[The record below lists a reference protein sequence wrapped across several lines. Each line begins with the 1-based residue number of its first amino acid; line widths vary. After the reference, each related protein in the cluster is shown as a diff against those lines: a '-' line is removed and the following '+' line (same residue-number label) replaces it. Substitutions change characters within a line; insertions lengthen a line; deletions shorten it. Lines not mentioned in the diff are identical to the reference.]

1 MTFRQY
7 WLALSAL
14 ALSLF
19 APYAVYAQDAAQ
31 AASAP
36 SAPPVPAAP
45 VTTAPTVSGW
55 QTGSDIPLHPA
66 FITGT
71 LPNGVRY
78 AVRKNDEPKGR
89 LSIRVHLRVGAL
101 MEEDTQQGWAHLL
114 EHMLFRGTRS
124 FPDGEGEKAWQR
136 LGARPGSHSNAFTSF
151 GSTRYVLDIGR
162 ADSGAM
168 DQALAILADMMA
180 YADIDKDILAKEKQ
194 IVMAERAMR
203 TSEADSR
210 IQTQRLRF
218 YQPDHRAGERNL
230 IGTTQTLNAATPKK
244 LHKFYDRW
252 YRPDR
257 TTLVIVGDGD
267 PATMIAAI
275 EKAFGGWRA
284 SGKAGKEPKPAP
296 VPKHPPATTI
306 IEPYYS
312 DNIELLWQR
321 PARTTPT
328 TLAQSEEDM
337 TDTLAQMVLNARLRE
352 DIERTTQI
360 VRAYVTEQKNSALV
374 PSRLSLSMQMEAD
387 SKSDDASPA
396 LTQVYRVLNGAMRS
410 VRQDEVDEQWRSLD
424 RLYRQAIDR
433 EERAQ
438 SRDLAD
444 QLVAS
449 FDPKDILTDPRYNA
463 DMLTRLKP
471 VLTAARIS
479 ERLRTMFSPKPRIVY
494 LSGKAPAGG
503 TAEVEAMLAQAM
515 VAVPPDDSDLA
526 ATSMDAL
533 VLPPPHA
540 KITKQSQ
547 LADLSISRAE
557 LSNGVEI
564 AMRPNDQL
572 VNQVSLRVKIG
583 RGVVARPPRDAGSF
597 WSARALGLAGIG
609 PFDRPALQ
617 RLGAGRQII
626 PQFYNDTDGLV
637 ITLNTTREDMADAMK
652 MMVGAITQMR
662 YDETSVRR
670 FQSGLKTGYRNYLSD
685 PAAVMNMVGQPLR
698 YGGDTRFRSIPTL
711 LIINRLTPDTFRS
724 FWSEEL
730 AKGPVKLSIVGDFDP
745 APTLALATDV
755 FGRLSP
761 KPTPPPAPD
770 TIAVRATAAD
780 GKPVS
785 TLFHLGDPDRAMA
798 MLVYPTVSGDED
810 IKAARA
816 IQLTGYIVRQRLS
829 EGFRA
834 QQGGTYAAS
843 AVGATN
849 RALPYYGAML
859 VSSELKPELIPAFQQ
874 AVNAIMSDLAANGP
888 SADSFARARAPM
900 LAEIETNRKSNA
912 YWVQVLDDN
921 LDDSA
926 IVDAVRSYISGRAA
940 LTPADIQAV
949 AKAYLAGKGDALPAQ
964 AFQIRVLPTP
974 PKTKTAAPPPA
985 PTTADKDDAVV
996 E

>member
-14 ALSLF
+14 ALSLS
-19 APYAVYAQDAAQ
+19 APVAVYAQDGAQ
-31 AASAP
+31 AAPAP
-36 SAPPVPAAP
+36 AAPLAQPAPAAP
-45 VTTAPTVSGW
+45 VASGW

-78 AVRKNDEPKGR
+78 AVRRNDEPKGR

-101 MEEDTQQGWAHLL
+101 MEEDKEQGWAHLL

-124 FPDGEGEKAWQR
+124 FPDGEGEKTWQR
-136 LGARPGSHSNAFTSF
+136 LGARPGSHSNAFTSY

-162 ADSGAM
+162 ADSEAM
-168 DQALAILADMMA
+168 DQALVILADMMVHA
-180 YADIDKDILAKEKQ
+180 VIDKDILEKEKK

-230 IGTTQTLNAATPKK
+230 IGTAESLNAATAKK

-252 YRPDR
+252 YRPER
-257 TTLVIVGDGD
+257 TTVVIVGDGD
-267 PATMIAAI
+267 PAQMIAAI
-275 EKAFGGWRA
+275 GKAFGGWQA
-284 SGKAGKEPKPAP
+284 SGKTGKEPKPAP
-296 VPKHPPATTI
+296 VPAKPPATTI
-306 IEPYYS
+306 IEPHYS
-312 DNIELLWQR
+312 DNMELLWQR
-321 PARTTPT
+321 PARTTPQT
-328 TLAQSEEDM
+328 RAEREEEIA
-337 TDTLAQMVLNARLRE
+337 DTLAQMVLNARLRE

-360 VRAYVTEQKNSALV
+360 IRAYVTEQKNSALV

-387 SKSDDASPA
+387 SKPEDAGPA
-396 LTQVYRVLNGAMRS
+396 LEQVYRVLNGAMRG

-444 QLVAS
+444 QLIAS
-449 FDPKDILTDPRYNA
+449 FDPKDIVTDPRYRA
-463 DMLTRLKP
+463 AMLTRLKP
-471 VLTAARIS
+471 AMTPERITD
-479 ERLRTMFSPKPRIVY
+479 RLRAMFSARPRFVY
-494 LSGKAPAGG
+494 LSGKPPEGG
-503 TAEVEAMLAQAM
+503 VAAVEAMLAKAM
-515 VAVPPDDSDLA
+515 QAVPAADIGLA
-526 ATSMDAL
+526 ATSLDAL
-533 VLPPPHA
+533 VLPPATA
-540 KITKQSQ
+540 KIAKQSA
-547 LADLSISRAE
+547 LADLSITRTE

-564 AMRPNDQL
+564 AMRPNAQL

-583 RGVVARPPRDAGSF
+583 RGVAARPPRDAGWF

-609 PFDRPALQ
+609 PFDRPTLQ

-637 ITLNTTREDMADAMK
+637 LTLNTTREDMADAMK

-685 PAAVMNMVGQPLR
+685 PAAVMNMVGLPLR
-698 YGGDTRFRSIPTL
+698 YGGDTRFRSMPTL
-711 LIINRLTPDTFRS
+711 LVINRLTPDIFRT
-724 FWSEEL
+724 FWSEEF
-730 AKGPVKLSIVGDFDP
+730 AKGPVKVSIVGDFDP
-745 APTLALATDV
+745 APTLALAADM
-755 FGRLSP
+755 FARISP
-761 KPTPPPAPD
+761 KPTPPPTPD
-770 TIAVRATAAD
+770 AIAVRASPAD
-780 GKPVS
+780 GKAVS
-785 TLFHLGDPDRAMA
+785 TLYHLGDPDRAMA

-849 RALPYYGAML
+849 RALPHYGAML

-874 AVNAIMSDLAANGP
+874 AVNSIMADLAANGP

-921 LDDSA
+921 LDDPA
-926 IVDAVRSYISGRAA
+926 IVDAVRSYITGRAA

-949 AKAYLAGKGDALPAQ
+949 AKAYLAGSGEALPKE

-974 PKTKTAAPPPA
+974 PKTQTASPAPT
-985 PTTADKDDAVV
+985 PTTADKDDIPVQ
-996 E
+996 